1 MRELEQRIESREV
14 AEIGGCEKRELTVT
28 SLEVAKMV
36 VGKEHSKLLRDIKRY
51 SNQLA
56 EANIG
61 LSEFFREGTYKDS
74 TRRTLPCY
82 EITKKGCE
90 FIAHKLTGTKGT
102 AFTAKYINRFYEME
116 SKLLSQTPASLSE
129 NDMEIL
135 AEKVAERLFDRS
147 RKTTEAE
154 NRYIYPEHGSSI
166 LSIGFC
172 RGGR

>member
-14 AEIGGCEKRELTVT
+14 AEMVEKDH
-28 SLEVAKMV
+28 KN
-36 VGKEHSKLLRDIKRY
+36 LLRDIRTYCNHLAASKIEPGDFFVKSTY
-51 SNQLA
+51 TDGNNQ
-56 EANIG
+56 I
-61 LSEFFREGTYKDS
+61 R
-74 TRRTLPCY
+74 PCY
-82 EITKKGCE
+82 ITKKGCE

-102 AFTAKYINRFYEME
+102 AFTAKYINRFHEME
-116 SKLLSQTPASLSE
+116 SKLLSQAPAALSE

-135 AEKVAERLFDRS
+135 AEKVAERLIDRS